1 MRRHWLKSGPDP
13 RRREP
18 VGLHAIAVET
28 NLAGLQLPP
37 QSVVKKLGAIKVQE
51 LDGGRVELGSLWT
64 ERPAALPR
72 HCTVR
77 VAL

>member
-1 MRRHWLKSGPDP
+1 M
-13 RRREP
+13 
-18 VGLHAIAVET
+18 
-28 NLAGLQLPP
+28 PP

-72 HCTVR
+72 HRTVR